1 MEYYKE
7 LIKDWSDQDKD
18 WLEKAIQENFRP
30 IAAKR
35 GRTCFG
41 LVMQAGITSGA
52 GQVIVNHS
60 QHMGNKLGNEQRH
73 AMQTIANCVND
84 LLNAVAELKG
94 VTKQQFEDCK
104 KDIERMGAL
113 SMQVPNQKSSLILPH

>member
-1 MEYYKE
+1 MEDYKE

-30 IAAKR
+30 IAAKH

-94 VTKQQFEDCK
+94 ITKQQFEACK

-113 SMQVPNQKSSLILPH
+113 SMAVPNQKSSLILPH